1 MTVKTILFGEM
12 EIPEDKTGI
21 LLELERCK
29 KQFLDVSTRYLQC
42 RIDCLEEALDRFR
55 RLEEDV

>member
-12 EIPEDKTGI
+12 DIPEEKTEI
-21 LLELERCK
+21 LFELARCK
-29 KQFLDVSTRYLQC
+29 KRFLDVPTRYLQC
-42 RIDCLEEALDRFR
+42 RIDCLEEALDKFR

>member
-1 MTVKTILFGEM
+1 MTVKTVLLGEM
-12 EIPEDKTGI
+12 EIPDTKPEI

-29 KQFLDVSTRYLQC
+29 KRFLDVLTRYLQC

>member
-12 EIPEDKTGI
+12 DIPEEKEEI
-21 LLELERCK
+21 LWELERCK
-29 KQFLDVSTRYLQC
+29 KRFLDVPARYLQC